1 MSAANACIYV
11 LAGTNGAGKTSV
23 LGQFVRRTS
32 ADFVDPDALTRE
44 LMASDPSLS
53 LSDANS
59 RAWSISRDALEKAL
73 RNRSTYA
80 FETTLGG
87 RTITRLLERALDPG
101 MEVRMLYVGLA
112 SPELNI
118 ARVRARVAGGGHDID
133 ESKTRERYTRS
144 RENLLRLLP
153 RLTELALYDNIEQVS
168 EGQLPSPILLVVTIE
183 GEAVF
188 IPDLSS
194 VPDWAKPIVELALQN
209 PAR

>member
-11 LAGTNGAGKTSV
+11 VGGTNGAGKTSV

-59 RAWSISRDALEKAL
+59 RAWSISRDALEKAV

-87 RTITRLLERALDPG
+87 RTITHLLATALDSG
-101 MEVRMLYVGLA
+101 IQL
-112 SPELNI
+112 
-118 ARVRARVAGGGHDID
+118 RA
-133 ESKTRERYTRS
+133 
-144 RENLLRLLP
+144 
-153 RLTELALYDNIEQVS
+153 
-168 EGQLPSPILLVVTIE
+168 
-183 GEAVF
+183 
-188 IPDLSS
+188 
-194 VPDWAKPIVELALQN
+194 
-209 PAR
+209 

>member
-1 MSAANACIYV
+1 MSAAKACIYV

-23 LGQFVRRTS
+23 LGQFVRRMS

-44 LMASDPSLS
+44 LMASDPSLT

-59 RAWSISRDALEKAL
+59 RAWSISRDALERAI

-87 RTITRLLERALDPG
+87 RTITRLLERALDRG

-133 ESKTRERYTRS
+133 ESKIRERYNRS

-153 RLTELALYDNIEQVS
+153 RLTELALYDNTEQTT
-168 EGQLPSPILLVVTIE
+168 EGQLPSPILLLVTIE
-183 GEAVF
+183 GEVVF
-188 IPDLSS
+188 MPDLSW

>member
-59 RAWSISRDALEKAL
+59 RAWSISRDALEKAV

-87 RTITRLLERALDPG
+87 RTITRLLERALDRG

-133 ESKTRERYTRS
+133 ESKIRERYNRS

-153 RLTELALYDNIEQVS
+153 RLTELALYDNTEQVS